1 MRTLRLALAAGAAGL
16 CLSLPAVAGDNDFA
30 AALLADSA
38 GRDAAPQA
46 VKAFT
51 VDVHGYMMFRYN
63 WNHRDDDGFDHKE
76 TNGFQTAYT
85 KLQIGGKIINDQWS
99 YGIQFKFTEGD
110 GSAALDDAW
119 GMYSMENGWAI
130 KWGQFKMPL
139 LREELISDTLQLDV
153 NRSVTN
159 SVFSQGRSQGVQFSH
174 EADAFRVFAAFSDG
188 VRTNNTDYTSMSEAD
203 WAVTGRAEWKW
214 AGEWKQAKDF
224 TSFQGSPFF
233 GMLGG
238 AAHYQSGGDTIGTS
252 DVDLFEVTADVSV
265 EGSGWNVYAAGVVRN
280 SDPSG
285 GGDSLTDW
293 GFLVQG
299 GFFVAPDWEL
309 FGRYDIVVPDDDRTT
324 DDNFNTVTLGVNHYF
339 VPESHAA
346 KFSADVLLFLDQQ
359 SNSIAGASTLTGLLP
374 SDQDSQWALRLQM
387 QLVF

>member
-16 CLSLPAVAGDNDFA
+16 CLSLPAVAGDHDFA

-46 VKAFT
+46 PRAFT
-51 VDVHGYMMFRYN
+51 VDVHGYMLFRYN
-63 WNHRDDDGFDHKE
+63 WNHRDDSGLDDSD

-99 YGIQFKFTEGD
+99 YGIQFKFAESD
-110 GSAALDDAW
+110 GSAVLDDAW
-119 GMYSMENGWAI
+119 GMYSMDGGWAL
-130 KWGQFKMPL
+130 KWGQFKAPL

-159 SVFSQGRSQGVQFSH
+159 SVFSQGRSQAVQLSH
-174 EADAFRVFAAFSDG
+174 EADAFRVFAAFGDG
-188 VRTNNTDYTSMSEAD
+188 LRTNNSDYTSSAEAD

-224 TSFQGSPFF
+224 TNFQGAPFF

-238 AAHYQSGGDTIGTS
+238 AAHFQSGGDTIGTS
-252 DVDLFEVTADVSV
+252 DVDLFEVTADASV
-265 EGSGWNVYAAGVVRN
+265 EGSGWNLYAAGMVRN

-285 GGDSLTDW
+285 GGDSVTDW
-293 GFLVQG
+293 GFIVQG
-299 GFFVAPDWEL
+299 GFFVSPDWEL
-309 FGRYDIVVPDDDRTT
+309 FGRYDVVVPDDDRSTG
-324 DDNFNTVTLGVNHYF
+324 DNFSTVTLGVNHYF

-359 SNSIAGASTLTGLLP
+359 SDSIAGSSTLTGLLP
-374 SDQDSQWALRLQM
+374 SDADSQWAVRLQM